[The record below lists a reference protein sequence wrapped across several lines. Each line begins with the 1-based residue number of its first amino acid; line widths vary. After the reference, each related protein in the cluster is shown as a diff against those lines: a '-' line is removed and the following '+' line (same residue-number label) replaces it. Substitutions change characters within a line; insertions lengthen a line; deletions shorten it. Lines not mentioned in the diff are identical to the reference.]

1 MSSIDNQANDLRQ
14 QYPIFKKWA
23 QGFGVIKHAA
33 QTQVTVF
40 NEIKHSNLSLET
52 ALPLLEAADRIC
64 NQAMWLVV
72 HMTYA
77 KQVKLNGDPLESED
91 FKSDPQGHTGGSL
104 NMVPAYVGY
113 LTANALSQDS
123 REWVMGQGHCV
134 AAIDSVNLL
143 MDNALPLH
151 QQCYPLTD
159 SGLSRYVSDFYSYA
173 IDEKGSPASPVGS
186 HVNVNTAGASLEGG
200 YLGFAG
206 LHYVHQSVPGE
217 KLVAFLSDGA
227 FEEQRGS
234 DWAPRWWRAEDC
246 GLVSPIMI
254 ANGRRIDQRTTS
266 EQLGGVDY
274 FARHLSLHNFAPDI
288 FDGRDPCAFAV
299 QILKQERLLKE
310 ASERIKSGQLSYPV
324 KLPYG
329 IADTEKGYGFYG
341 AGTNAAHGTPL
352 PNNPKS
358 HDASRLL
365 FQKSC
370 EHLFVPE
377 NTWRQAA
384 SVLNNHASNQRLK
397 ERDIALQQDFV
408 KAQIVPFTDIDTKGV
423 SSPMAS
429 LDETFLNIVKNNPHL
444 RARIANP
451 DELRS
456 NRFNASLDF
465 LKHRVSSVEN
475 KEDEAI
481 DGAVITALNEEAV
494 ICSVLANRSGI
505 NIAISYEAFAAK
517 MLGALRQKIIFSRH
531 RKEAG
536 IKTPW
541 LSIPVIATSHVWEN
555 GKNEQSHQ
563 DPVFCEAM
571 MGEMSDVS
579 RVVFPA
585 DSASAM
591 HYLAQCYQSHGQIF
605 SMVIPKGK
613 VPNQFT
619 QQQALQLCEQ
629 GAINLSAKQE
639 SPLSDELQIIAI
651 GSYQLMQAQ
660 KIVSVLNQHQHACSL
675 IYISEPGRFRQARD
689 EWEEEFIHSS
699 QSINALFGHAKHRLF
714 LCHGRPECF
723 LGVLRPLDLG
733 PKNTRA
739 LGYIN
744 RGGTLDSLGMLFAN
758 QCTWAHG
765 LAAIME
771 MDVQYK
777 NVLSQ
782 EQLNAVKG
790 QGDPYCIIGNSV

>member
-40 NEIKHSNLSLET
+40 NEIKHANLSLET

-77 KQVKLNGDPLESED
+77 KQVKLNGDSLDSED

-288 FDGRDPCAFAV
+288 FDGRDPSAFAV

-408 KAQIVPFTDIDTKGV
+408 KAQIVPFTEIDTKGV

-429 LDETFLNIVKNNPHL
+429 LDGTFLNIVKNNPHL

-689 EWEEEFIHSS
+689 EWEVEFIHSS

>member
-1 MSSIDNQANDLRQ
+1 MSSIDNQAKALRE
-14 QYPIFKKWA
+14 QYPQFEKWA
-23 QGFGVIKHAA
+23 QGFGVVQHTA
-33 QTQVTVF
+33 QTQLTVY
-40 NEIKHSNLSLET
+40 NEIQYANISLET

-77 KQVKLNGDPLESED
+77 KQVKLNGDSLESKD
-91 FKSDPQGHTGGSL
+91 FKNDPQGHTGGSL

-113 LTANALSQDS
+113 LTANALTQDS

-173 IDEKGSPASPVGS
+173 INQKGSPASPVGS

-206 LHYVHQSVPGE
+206 LHYIHQSIPGE

-254 ANGRRIDQRTTS
+254 ANGRRIDQRTTA

-288 FDGRDPCAFAV
+288 FDGRDPVAFAV
-299 QILKQERLLKE
+299 QILKQERLLQVASKLVKE
-310 ASERIKSGQLSYPV
+310 GKSYPV

-329 IADTEKGYGFYG
+329 IADTEKGFGFFG

-352 PNNPKS
+352 PSNPKH
-358 HDASRLL
+358 HDESRLL
-365 FQKSC
+365 FQTSC
-370 EHLFVPE
+370 QQLFVPE

-384 SVLNNHASNQRLK
+384 DTLNNHGKNQRLK
-397 ERDIALQQDFV
+397 ERDIALQQDLV
-408 KAQIVPFTDIDTKGV
+408 KAKLVPFITPDIQGA

-429 LDETFLNIVKNNPHL
+429 LDKAFLEIVKNNPNL
-444 RARIANP
+444 RPRIANP

-456 NRFNASLDF
+456 NRFNLSLDF
-465 LKHRVSSVEN
+465 LKHRVTAVEN

-494 ICSVLANRSGI
+494 ISSALANRSGI

-531 RKEAG
+531 KKEAG
-536 IKTPW
+536 VKTPW

-579 RVVFPA
+579 RVIFPA
-585 DSASAM
+585 DSASAVQ
-591 HYLAQCYQSHGQIF
+591 YLAHCYESHGQIF
-605 SMVIPKGK
+605 SMVIPKGQ
-613 VPNQFT
+613 VSNQFT
-619 QQQALQLCEQ
+619 QQQALQLSEQ
-629 GAINLSAKQE
+629 GAIKLSVNQE
-639 SPLSDELQIIAI
+639 PRLSDALQIIAI
-651 GSYQLMQAQ
+651 GSYQLVQAQ
-660 KIVSVLNQHQHACSL
+660 KIVSVLNQHKHACSL

-689 EWEEEFIHSS
+689 QWENDFTHST
-699 QSINALFGHAKHRLF
+699 QSINALFGEAKQRLF
-714 LCHGRPECF
+714 LCHGRPESF

-744 RGGTLDSLGMLFAN
+744 RGGTLDSQGMLFAN

-771 MDVQYK
+771 MDAQYK

-782 EQLNAVKG
+782 QQLNAVMG
-790 QGDPYCIIGNSV
+790 QGDPYCIIDKPA

>member
-40 NEIKHSNLSLET
+40 NEIKHANLSLET

-288 FDGRDPCAFAV
+288 FDGRDPSAFAV

-408 KAQIVPFTDIDTKGV
+408 KAQIVPFTEIDTKGV

-689 EWEEEFIHSS
+689 EWEVEFIHSS